1 MKRTITCPLTLQER
15 TKRQLDLVSCDLLEA
30 ELELERK
37 TALAG
42 FTARQR
48 QLSAKR
54 RSFMRQLVAGAEDR
68 EIDCDERLSEQT
80 GTMQT
85 VRLDTGA
92 IIDERPLDAAER
104 QTRLF
109 NDVLEPEPAKAR

>member
-15 TKRQLDLVSCDLLEA
+15 TKRQLDLVSCDLLVA

-37 TALAG
+37 TALTG
-42 FTARQR
+42 FAVRQR
-48 QLSAKR
+48 QLTAKR
-54 RSFMRQLVAGAEDR
+54 KDFMQQLVAGAEDR
-68 EIDCDERLSEQT
+68 EIDCDERLNEQT

-92 IIDERPLDAAER
+92 VIDERPLDATER

-109 NDVLEPEPAKAR
+109 NDVAEPQPAKAR